1 MLGLPY
7 HSNRGQQIMATR
19 IKIIA
24 TTNFL
29 AAVNSESKIFYRAG
43 VLGAKYRIK
52 IVTTRGGDSHHATIC
67 AECPGDEDVAQSYT
81 ALCLYIGD
89 LERYINRFKNVKVL

>member
-1 MLGLPY
+1 
-7 HSNRGQQIMATR
+7 MATR

-29 AAVNSESKIFYRAG
+29 AAVDSESKIFYRARI
-43 VLGAKYRIK
+43 LGTKYKVK
-52 IVTTRGGDSHHATIC
+52 IVTTPGGHSNHATIR

-89 LERYINRFKNVKVL
+89 LERYINRFKNVKVLE